1 MCIQHPALW
10 SSNIPIE
17 QEEKH
22 ILPKRCRQCGMK
34 AVIMVLFEPEAWICK
49 GHYVLWWYST
59 GYSLNLV
66 LLFSGIRWSAVSWM
80 GFFRPCRNAVRLLI
94 CVWCVQCHLLPNWRG
109 KTSPGQF
116 TCHQTDG
123 TRGLRLWGQSVRLA
137 EASSLWGGGE
147 GGVFFFFFLSLCGS
161 LSLRNLPLL
170 LSKDQLSATVTKT
183 PCTSSSLN
191 PVAPNLDAETQGQ
204 TWRYF
209 SVCTSCPIY
218 LNYTLLFWL
227 YFSGTFPLFFSGR
240 RRHFLVNLWAYFIS
254 WQNPSH
260 SFDLLYVFIIYNL
273 FCFYWWRTLLTLS

>member
-1 MCIQHPALW
+1 MNVKTVLECQTMCIQHPALW

-161 LSLRNLPLL
+161 LSEEP
-170 LSKDQLSATVTKT
+170 
-183 PCTSSSLN
+183 P
-191 PVAPNLDAETQGQ
+191 PVAVQGSAFCNRNQ
-204 TWRYF
+204 D
-209 SVCTSCPIY
+209 
-218 LNYTLLFWL
+218 TLYQLL
-227 YFSGTFPLFFSGR
+227 PEPSGSKFRCRDTGT
-240 RRHFLVNLWAYFIS
+240 N
-254 WQNPSH
+254 
-260 SFDLLYVFIIYNL
+260 
-273 FCFYWWRTLLTLS
+273 LTLFQCLHFMSHLSQLHPLILTVFLWHVSIVLFR